1 MYQPDAISSYKVGN
15 QTFLVTANEGD
26 ARADWGTANNEEV
39 RAGHASYV
47 LDTIKFGGVS
57 NVTALKANGGLGRF

>member
-1 MYQPDAISSYKVGN
+1 MYQPDAISSYKAGS

-39 RAGHASYV
+39 RV
-47 LDTIKFGGVS
+47 K
-57 NVTALKANGGLGRF
+57 